1 MPQASDIEIRL
12 LSESDID
19 EAMKIKE
26 LVGWNQTEDDWRRL
40 LKVQPQGC
48 FGAIRNG
55 ELVGTTTTTCYDHDL
70 AWVGMV
76 LVHPANRRMGIA
88 TRLVRHALDYLVDI
102 VGTVKLDATAD
113 GQRLYERL
121 GFHVESLVE
130 RWSGIAVPQGRVE
143 GEVEVT
149 HLNESTTSELLA
161 LDRRAFCADR
171 STLIKALVA
180 NASAVPAI
188 ARAKH
193 GEVRGYSIARR
204 GSRVSYVGP
213 IVATTANQAA
223 ALLDRTLDQLTGEEV
238 YVDVNTRFEGWP
250 RVLQDRGFSKQ
261 RELIRMRCGELS
273 NPTSP
278 WVFGIA
284 GPEVG

>member
-1 MPQASDIEIRL
+1 MPQASEIEIRL
-12 LSESDID
+12 LDESHIN

-40 LKVQPQGC
+40 LKVEPRGC
-48 FGAIRNG
+48 FGAFRDG
-55 ELVGTTTTTCYDHDL
+55 ALVGTTTTTCYDHDL
-70 AWVGMV
+70 AWIGMV

-88 TRLVRHALDYLVDI
+88 TRLLRHALDYLSDAVS
-102 VGTVKLDATAD
+102 TVKLDATAD

-130 RWSGIAVPQGRVE
+130 RWFGTAVPNGRV
-143 GEVEVT
+143 GGDVEVT
-149 HLNESTTSELLA
+149 YLNETTTAELLE

-171 STLIKALVA
+171 SSLIKALIA
-180 NASAVPAI
+180 NASVVPAI
-188 ARAKH
+188 ARTKNGAV
-193 GEVRGYSIARR
+193 GGYSIARR
-204 GSRVSYVGP
+204 GSQISYVGP
-213 IVATTANQAA
+213 IIATTANEAA
-223 ALLDRTLDQLTGEEV
+223 ALLDRTLDQLTGQQV

-250 RVLQDRGFSKQ
+250 RVLLDRGFSKQ
-261 RELIRMRCGELS
+261 RELIRMRLGKLS

-278 WVFGIA
+278 WVFSIA

>member
-1 MPQASDIEIRL
+1 MLQASEIEIRL
-12 LSESDID
+12 LDESDID
-19 EAMKIKE
+19 DAMKIKE
-26 LVGWNQTEDDWRRL
+26 LVGWNQTQDDWRRL
-40 LKVQPQGC
+40 LKVEPRGC
-48 FGAIRNG
+48 FGAFRNG

-76 LVHPANRRMGIA
+76 LVHPSNRRMGIA
-88 TRLVRHALDYLVDI
+88 TRLVQHALDYLVEK

-130 RWSGIAVPQGRVE
+130 RWTGVAVPNGRVAS
-143 GEVEVT
+143 EVEVT
-149 HLNESTTSELLA
+149 HLNDETTKELLA

-171 STLIKALVA
+171 SSLIKALIA

-188 ARAKH
+188 ARARS
-193 GEVRGYSIARR
+193 GAVGGYSIARR
-204 GSRVSYVGP
+204 GSHISYVGP
-213 IVATTANQAA
+213 IIATTANEAA
-223 ALLDRTLDQLTGEEV
+223 ALLERTVDQLTGEQV

-250 RVLQDRGFSKQ
+250 RVLLDRGFSKQ
-261 RELIRMRCGELS
+261 RELIRMRFGKLS

>member
-1 MPQASDIEIRL
+1 
-12 LSESDID
+12 
-19 EAMKIKE
+19 
-26 LVGWNQTEDDWRRL
+26 
-40 LKVQPQGC
+40 
-48 FGAIRNG
+48 
-55 ELVGTTTTTCYDHDL
+55 
-70 AWVGMV
+70 
-76 LVHPANRRMGIA
+76 MGIA
-88 TRLVRHALDYLVDI
+88 TRLVQHALDYLVEK

-130 RWSGIAVPQGRVE
+130 RWTGVAVPNGRVAS
-143 GEVEVT
+143 EVEVT
-149 HLNESTTSELLA
+149 HLNDETTKALLA

-171 STLIKALVA
+171 SSLIKALIA

-188 ARAKH
+188 ARARS
-193 GEVRGYSIARR
+193 GAVGGYAIARR
-204 GSRVSYVGP
+204 GSHISYVGP
-213 IVATTANQAA
+213 IIATTANEAA
-223 ALLDRTLDQLTGEEV
+223 ALLERTVDQLTGEQV

-250 RVLQDRGFSKQ
+250 RVLLDRGFSKQ
-261 RELIRMRCGELS
+261 RELIRMRFGKLS

>member
-1 MPQASDIEIRL
+1 MLQASEIEIRL

-19 EAMKIKE
+19 DAMKIKE
-26 LVGWNQTEDDWRRL
+26 LVGWNQTQDDWRRL
-40 LKVQPQGC
+40 LKVEPRGC
-48 FGAIRNG
+48 FGAFRNG

-70 AWVGMV
+70 AWIGMV
-76 LVHPANRRMGIA
+76 LVHPSYRRMGIA
-88 TRLVRHALDYLVDI
+88 TRLVQHALDYLVGK

-130 RWSGIAVPQGRVE
+130 RWSGIAVPNGRVE
-143 GEVEVT
+143 SEVEVT
-149 HLNESTTSELLA
+149 HLNDETTKELLA

-171 STLIKALVA
+171 SSLIKALIA

-188 ARAKH
+188 ARARN
-193 GEVRGYSIARR
+193 GAVGGYSIARR
-204 GSRVSYVGP
+204 GSHISYVGP
-213 IVATTANQAA
+213 IIATTANEAA
-223 ALLDRTLDQLTGEEV
+223 ALLERTVDQLTGEQV

-250 RVLQDRGFSKQ
+250 RVLLDRGFSKQ
-261 RELIRMRCGELS
+261 RELIRMRFGKLS